1 MKLNHEC
8 VRDLLLYLEDN
19 LNLDEVIDV
28 RSISL
33 KKHNE
38 DDVRY
43 SALKLYEIGFL
54 DAEIMVADGE
64 TEVFISSSTWEG
76 QKFLDNVR
84 ATIVWQKAKSIAGTL
99 VSVSIGMMENIASQ
113 VLTNIISKQLGLP
126 QT

>member
-19 LNLDEVIDV
+19 LKLDEVIDV

-64 TEVFISSSTWEG
+64 TEVFISSITWEG
-76 QKFLDNVR
+76 HKFLDNVR
-84 ATIVWQKAKSIAGTL
+84 DPVVWQKTKSVAGTL

-113 VLTNIISKQLGLP
+113 VITNIISKQLGLP
-126 QT
+126 